1 MWYVEYRYI
10 TFFSLHFCRAVLSAL
25 LSTRTRK
32 SYSIAWDE
40 CGLQPLVL
48 WAVEEDHTRTC
59 SSFSPELLSLAQL
72 FWSDFSSL
80 STLQWSSDWCQVH
93 FHFCVQKLLC
103 VHRGLSSGCCFY
115 HLHFFA
121 KKVTLT
127 SFFFWCHG
135 RFGHLLLTSTVRYI
149 FGGRLPLDSSL
160 DLRKRARIL
169 LCWTVWRNTHTFW
182 NKEKRKENRTTT
194 DRMGNIFKKYV
205 CISSQALYR
214 GAFRC
219 NQLMRYAFICRVD
232 TRQTKNSSTQCSILS
247 IY

>member
-1 MWYVEYRYI
+1 MEYRYI

-127 SFFFWCHG
+127 SFFFLMSRQVW
-135 RFGHLLLTSTVRYI
+135 S
-149 FGGRLPLDSSL
+149 PSL
-160 DLRKRARIL
+160 DIYCPLYFRWKAPFGQQSWPEKAREDLAL
-169 LCWTVWRNTHTFW
+169 LDCLAQHA
-182 NKEKRKENRTTT
+182 
-194 DRMGNIFKKYV
+194 YV
-205 CISSQALYR
+205 L
-214 GAFRC
+214 
-219 NQLMRYAFICRVD
+219 
-232 TRQTKNSSTQCSILS
+232 K
-247 IY
+247 